1 MSRSINQIVSD
12 VMDSHDDVQEEESSA
27 LGGLIAELTGGPKV
41 KKADDDYDVDYD
53 PEVSNEEQDELDA
66 RRAADPDAVPEDWNE
81 TAEWEKNN
89 HAKMESMGL
98 DDNGSPLVE
107 RDPEEV
113 DREIETAAH
122 TKARE
127 VAAPTTAAFNG
138 MLRQQVEAE
147 VAMVQQLAAQ
157 IPEFEEDPAEHTRLN
172 NLLTEAKAELRER
185 VRAREQQA
193 VTFERDVGEALPF
206 ALASE
211 AKFKQQAPDYEAAL
225 DHLHGAIS
233 QQMKARYPGVSDA
246 EIGRTQAFAALQHAK
261 DCKAR
266 GVNPSQEMYNTA
278 LQFGFKGQGVKAPAP
293 RPSVPNVTL
302 AQVSQMNDEEFEA
315 YFSEVQQAGHV
326 RPTFGGKR

>member
-1 MSRSINQIVSD
+1 MSRTINEIVSS
-12 VMDSHDDVQEEESSA
+12 VMDSHDRDEDQQDDNLS
-27 LGGLIAELTGGPKV
+27 GLLSELTGGPR
-41 KKADDDYDVDYD
+41 APDGIDPDDYEAPEED
-53 PEVSNEEQDELDA
+53 PEEIAA
-66 RRAADPDAVPEDWNE
+66 RRAANPDDIPEDWDE
-81 TAEWEKNN
+81 GKAYDDAQR
-89 HAKMESMGL
+89 AKMQAMGL
-98 DDNGSPLVE
+98 DENGDPLVE
-107 RDPEEV
+107 RDPVEV
-113 DREIETAAH
+113 DREIETAAA

-127 VAAPTTAAFNG
+127 VAAPTTAALNG